1 MISPHY
7 KETHMLQYTKQTAR
21 RTRSAILRMIHRRR
35 NILALTLISAWSA
48 LLIIACPAK
57 NSRARIS
64 RTSLEALSASTYLNS
79 GETI

>member
-1 MISPHY
+1 MTLTPR
-7 KETHMLQYTKQTAR
+7 TKD
-21 RTRSAILRMIHRRR
+21 
-35 NILALTLISAWSA
+35 ILAMLTLAAWTA
-48 LLIIACPAK
+48 ILIIACPAK